1 MQLVIDINN
10 NSLAE
15 KIIKI
20 LEVFKGDGVEIKLI
34 EKDDEKN
41 SEILEY
47 DVDYENSFQYKL
59 DRADFIEMK
68 ESL

>member
-20 LEVFKGDGVEIKLI
+20 LEVFTEDGVEIKI
-34 EKDDEKN
+34 IKNDDEKN
-41 SEILEY
+41 SEIEY

-68 ESL
+68 ENL